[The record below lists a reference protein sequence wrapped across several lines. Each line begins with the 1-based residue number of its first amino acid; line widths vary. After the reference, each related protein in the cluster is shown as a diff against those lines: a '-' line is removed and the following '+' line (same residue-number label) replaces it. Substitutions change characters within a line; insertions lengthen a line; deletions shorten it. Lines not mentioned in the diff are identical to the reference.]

1 MIAAYLFRNPRI
13 LLLLAIVIGVAGV
26 SSWFVLP
33 QLEDPVLGR
42 RVGLISTVYPGT
54 NAGQVESLVTI
65 PLEETLQG
73 LADVKQIRSNSQSG
87 ISNVVVE
94 LLDDVYDVN
103 PVWTVVRDRMA
114 DAASRL
120 PDQARAPQLDIVPLK
135 AYAVILAISPKPSTA
150 ESEGTDLTNARALAK
165 TLRRDILAISGTEV
179 VDVFG
184 DPGEEY
190 LVEISAAQLATLQ
203 TSVAA
208 ISAQVRQQQA
218 KFPAGRITEAGA
230 TLPLSVF
237 SEADP
242 FRSIEQSMITYGP
255 RGETTSLR
263 DIAVVRRQLVSPATE
278 AAVIDGRDSIVIG
291 AMVNDSL
298 RVDDWA
304 AQLDGLL
311 ADFQQKHQAEVG
323 VKTLF
328 SQRAHIAQRMQT
340 LIRNL
345 VIGIA
350 AVTIVVLVLMGW
362 RSMLVVSA
370 ALPLS
375 SLMVLAAM
383 RVLGI
388 PIHQMSVTG
397 LIVALGLLI
406 DNAIVIVE
414 DVRGRIVAGQTAG
427 DAIVSGVN
435 HLRMP
440 LFGSTMTTA
449 LAFLPIA
456 TLPGPPGEF
465 VGTIAVSV
473 ILAITASF
481 LLAMTVI
488 PAMVGLL
495 RIEPQRRGILSHG
508 LSIDPLRRIYE
519 ASLRGV
525 FRVPIVGILLGGIL
539 PLCGFMAARELP
551 EQFFP
556 PSDRLQVQIEVEQ
569 PARDSLASTRKTT
582 AAIRAVVN
590 GQSEV
595 LSQNWFLG
603 RSAPTFYYNVV
614 PRRRGTPFYAQ
625 AFLDLSKGTSI
636 QPFVR
641 RLQSELGDRFPRSR
655 ILVRQLE
662 QGPPFD
668 APVEVR
674 VIGDDAAVL
683 RELGRQLRVVLSE
696 TPHVLHTRADLSE
709 TIPQLQFDINENA
722 AADVGLTA
730 AQVSAQLYTSLQG
743 ADAGSVTDSGEEI
756 PIRVRLSLDDE
767 LKYEQVS
774 ALPLVSLRPG
784 GQPRP
789 SGPTAAGT
797 TDFAPPTLA
806 SLGVRTMGADVGAI
820 VRIDGRRVNEVKAY
834 TAAGILPS
842 IVIEDFKQ
850 RMEAASFE
858 LPEDYT
864 IEFGGESEQRSQA
877 VDRLIANGTV
887 LFALMLLTL
896 VLSFGSFRCAAII
909 ASIGGLSVGLGPL
922 SLAEAGFPFGFM
934 AIVGTM
940 GLVGIAI
947 NDSIVVLAAIRAD
960 EGARMGDV
968 SRLAEVVSH
977 CTRHIIATTLTTI
990 VGFLPL
996 ILGGGGFWPPLA
1008 VTIAG
1013 GVGAATAMAL
1023 YVVPSMHRLMFRRQ
1037 IKVSA
1042 SSADSL

>member
-13 LLLLAIVIGVAGV
+13 LLLLVVVIVVAGV

-42 RVGLISTVYPGT
+42 RVGLISTVYPGA

-65 PLEETLQG
+65 PLEESLQG
-73 LADVKQIRSNSQSG
+73 LADVKQVRSNSQSG

-94 LLDDVYDVN
+94 LQGEVYDVD
-103 PVWTVVRDRMA
+103 PVWSVVRDRIA
-114 DAASRL
+114 DAKSRL
-120 PDQARAPQLDIVPLK
+120 PAEARASQLDIVPLK
-135 AYAVILAISPKPSTA
+135 AYAAIVALIPQQVDA
-150 ESEGTDLTNARALAK
+150 ESDNSDLTMARALAK
-165 TLRRDILAISGTEV
+165 KLRRELLTLSGTET

-190 LVEISAAQLATLQ
+190 SIEIAPAQLATLQ

-208 ISAQVRQQQA
+208 IAAQVRQQQT
-218 KFPAGRITEAGA
+218 KFPAGRISEGGA
-230 TLPLSVF
+230 SLPLSVF
-237 SEADP
+237 SEPDAV
-242 FRSIEQSMITYGP
+242 RSIEQSTVTFGP
-255 RGETTSLR
+255 RGEIVPLKE
-263 DIAVVRRQLVSPATE
+263 IAVIRRQMVNPADE
-278 AAVIDGRDSIVIG
+278 AAMIDGRDSIVIG

-298 RVDDWA
+298 RVDEWA
-304 AQLDGLL
+304 AQLDEVL
-311 ADFQQKHQAEVG
+311 AEFQRKHQAEVR

-328 SQRAHIAQRMQT
+328 SQRDHISQRMQT
-340 LIRNL
+340 LIWNL
-345 VIGIA
+345 CIGIA
-350 AVTIVVLVLMGW
+350 AVTVVVLLLMGW

-383 RVLGI
+383 RFLEI
-388 PIHQMSVTG
+388 PVHQMSVTG

-414 DVRGRIVAGQTAG
+414 DVRGRITSGQSAG
-427 DAIVSGVN
+427 DAIVSGVR

-440 LFGSTMTTA
+440 LFGSTLTTA

-473 ILAITASF
+473 ILAITSSF

-488 PAMVGLL
+488 PAMISLL
-495 RIEPQRRGILSHG
+495 RIQPGQRGFLAYG
-508 LSIDPLRRIYE
+508 LSIEPLRRIYE
-519 ASLRGV
+519 ATLRGV
-525 FRVPIVGILLGGIL
+525 FRVPIVGVVLGCIL
-539 PLCGFMAARELP
+539 PVLGFLASRELP

-556 PSDRLQVQIEVEQ
+556 PSDRLQIQIEVEQ
-569 PARDSLASTRKTT
+569 PARDSLVSTQQT
-582 AAIRAVVN
+582 AEAIRNIVKDEA
-590 GQSEV
+590 EV
-595 LSQNWFLG
+595 LSQNWFVG
-603 RSAPTFYYNVV
+603 RSAPTFFYNVV

-625 AFLDLSKGTSI
+625 AFLDLQNGTDI
-636 QPFVR
+636 QPIVR
-641 RLQSELGDRFPRSR
+641 QLQDQLSGRFPQSR

-674 VIGDDAAVL
+674 VIGEDAAVL
-683 RELGRQLRVVLSE
+683 QDLGNQLRVILSE
-696 TPHVLHTRADLSE
+696 TPQVLHTRADLSE
-709 TIPQLQFDINENA
+709 TIPQLEFDIDEDA
-722 AADVGLTA
+722 AANAGLTA
-730 AQVSAQLYTSLQG
+730 AEISAQLYTSLVG
-743 ADAGSVTDSGEEI
+743 ADAGSIADGGEDI
-756 PIRVRLSLDDE
+756 PIRIRLMLDDE

-774 ALPLVSLRPG
+774 ALPLVSLSPGPPKGTSNRP
-784 GQPRP
+784 P
-789 SGPTAAGT
+789 T
-797 TDFAPPTLA
+797 TDATEFSPATLA
-806 SLGVRTMGADVGAI
+806 NVGIRSMGADVGAV

-834 TAAGILPS
+834 TTAGVLPS
-842 IVIEDFKQ
+842 TIVDDFKQ
-850 RMEAASFE
+850 RIEAAKFE
-858 LPEDYT
+858 LPEGYA

-877 VDRLIANGTV
+877 VNRLIANGTV

-909 ASIGGLSVGLGPL
+909 AAVGGLSVGLGPL
-922 SLAEAGFPFGFM
+922 TLAAFGMPFGFM

-940 GLVGIAI
+940 GLVGVAI

-960 EGARMGDV
+960 EAACTGNIR
-968 SRLAEVVSH
+968 RLSEVVSH
-977 CTRHIIATTLTTI
+977 CTRHIIATTLTTV

-996 ILGGGGFWPPLA
+996 ILAGGGFWPPLA

-1013 GVGAATAMAL
+1013 AIGAATMMAL
-1023 YVVPSMHRLMFRRQ
+1023 YTVPSMHLLLFRWQ
-1037 IKVSA
+1037 KAAKA
-1042 SSADSL
+1042 SE